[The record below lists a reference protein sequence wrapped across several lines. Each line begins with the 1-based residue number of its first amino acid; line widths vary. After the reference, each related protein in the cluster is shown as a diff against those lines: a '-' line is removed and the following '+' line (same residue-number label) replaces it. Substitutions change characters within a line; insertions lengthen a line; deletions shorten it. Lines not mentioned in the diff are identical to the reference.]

1 MHNIAPR
8 PDMDVHDA
16 HGAHD
21 GRIRLEL
28 HATATPL
35 PPPDAHTVLV
45 RVGPVPHAVPPH
57 AMPLATLT
65 TDGQAAGGQAPD
77 RQVADR
83 QMADGWAAVEILPT
97 PSPTAF
103 GHGPGCGCCL
113 GRGGIG
119 TLLGALFRRRAT
131 GGITWFTRVVVIAD
145 AAFVPALRRD
155 VTTDVVVR
163 ARYRVVDA
171 TDIEN
176 A

>member
-28 HATATPL
+28 HATAAAL

-45 RVGPVPHAVPPH
+45 RVGPVPHAMPPH
-57 AMPLATLT
+57 AVRPATLT
-65 TDGQAAGGQAPD
+65 TDGQAADGQ
-77 RQVADR
+77 V
-83 QMADGWAAVEILPT
+83 ADGWAAVEILPT

>member
-1 MHNIAPR
+1 MHTIAPR

-28 HATATPL
+28 HATAAPL

-45 RVGPVPHAVPPH
+45 RVGPVPHAVRP
-57 AMPLATLT
+57 ATLT
-65 TDGQAAGGQAPD
+65 TDGQAADGQ
-77 RQVADR
+77 V
-83 QMADGWAAVEILPT
+83 ADGWAAVEILPM

>member
-45 RVGPVPHAVPPH
+45 RVGPVPHAMPPH
-57 AMPLATLT
+57 AVRPATLT
-65 TDGQAAGGQAPD
+65 TDGQATD
-77 RQVADR
+77 RQV
-83 QMADGWAAVEILPT
+83 ADGWAAVEILPT
-97 PSPTAF
+97 PSATAF

-119 TLLGALFRRRAT
+119 MLLGALFRRRAT

>member
-28 HATATPL
+28 HATAAPL

-45 RVGPVPHAVPPH
+45 RVGPVPHAMPPH
-57 AMPLATLT
+57 AVRPATLT
-65 TDGQAAGGQAPD
+65 TDGQAADGQ
-77 RQVADR
+77 V
-83 QMADGWAAVEILPT
+83 ADGWAAVEILPT

>member
-1 MHNIAPR
+1 
-8 PDMDVHDA
+8 MDVHDA

-28 HATATPL
+28 HATAAPL

-65 TDGQAAGGQAPD
+65 TDGQA
-77 RQVADR
+77 
-83 QMADGWAAVEILPT
+83 ADGWAAVEILPT

>member
-65 TDGQAAGGQAPD
+65 TDGQAADGQ
-77 RQVADR
+77 V
-83 QMADGWAAVEILPT
+83 ADGWAAVEILPT

>member
-28 HATATPL
+28 HATAAPL

-45 RVGPVPHAVPPH
+45 RVGPVPHAMPPH
-57 AMPLATLT
+57 AVRPATLT
-65 TDGQAAGGQAPD
+65 TDGQAADGQG
-77 RQVADR
+77 
-83 QMADGWAAVEILPT
+83 ADGGAAVEILPT